1 VTSRPNPINQS
12 TTQSNSQESF
22 ALALLQSEG
31 YAAFEYSGDGNA
43 RPMAQ
48 PPAFLGELLGEQL
61 KSSGPAAT
69 DSTLRDSVRLGD
81 AMPFLENFLFDAE
94 TFWDSETQGRI
105 ESGMWTERTTG
116 GREISLDATAL
127 WLDGKRI
134 LLVRNPQAKYAADA
148 RVLQTARD
156 SLLEHERLLREIQKK
171 EILLHCIVHDL
182 SQPLTAMRGCFSVLK
197 MQPLGDK
204 LKTLVEI
211 GSRQS
216 HTQEM
221 MIRGILEA
229 FSSELAAQEK
239 FDQAVKDA
247 PDVANVAEAIA
258 KDYSPAF
265 AEHGAAIQLDPK
277 IDRETKWEVVGD
289 ETRLRRIFTN
299 LVENALRYS
308 PKGTTVTLGAD
319 DEGEFI
325 RAFVDD
331 EGPGL
336 PETDGPTRMFTL
348 FGKGKTGGGK
358 AGLGLYFC
366 KITVER
372 WGGTI
377 GCEPRSTKGTRFWFR
392 LPRARQDSGD
402 ASEATTGATHDVV
415 LEATHATSIDASE
428 AEANKEPARSQ
439 ESVVLEPPNFDTS
452 TLLACV
458 GGNKQ
463 IAQQLIRAYLPD
475 SGMRMSAIRDA
486 IAQHDAPALARAAQA
501 LRGSIRSFGA
511 KNIAETVRKLD
522 EMGRSGHLEDAKSLS
537 ATLEVQLAQL
547 DNSLR
552 AFAG

>member
-1 VTSRPNPINQS
+1 VTSRPDSINQS
-12 TTQSNSQESF
+12 ASQPKSQESF
-22 ALALLQSEG
+22 AIALLRSEG
-31 YAAFEYSGDGNA
+31 YAAFEYLGDGNA
-43 RPMAQ
+43 KPMSQ
-48 PPAFLGELLGEQL
+48 PPAFLSELLGEQL
-61 KSSGPAAT
+61 KSSGSGIGNSIS
-69 DSTLRDSVRLGD
+69 DDSVRLGD

-94 TFWDSETQGRI
+94 TFWNSETQGRI
-105 ESGMWTERTTG
+105 ESGMWTEKTAS

-182 SQPLTAMRGCFSVLK
+182 SQPLTAMRGCFSVLQ

-247 PDVANVAEAIA
+247 PDVATVAEAIA

-277 IDRETKWEVVGD
+277 TDRAKKWDVVGD

-319 DEGEFI
+319 DEGEFVK
-325 RAFVDD
+325 AFVDD

-336 PETDGPTRMFTL
+336 PEADGPTRMFTL

-377 GCEPRSTKGTRFWFR
+377 GCEPRQQKGTRFWFR
-392 LPRARQDSGD
+392 IPRARQDSGD
-402 ASEATTGATHDVV
+402 AS
-415 LEATHATSIDASE
+415 DASADLSTDAGE
-428 AEANKEPARSQ
+428 VEVSKEPARI
-439 ESVVLEPPNFDTS
+439 EEPAAPERPVFDASV
-452 TLLACV
+452 LLACV
-458 GGNKQ
+458 GGNKPL
-463 IAQQLIRAYLPD
+463 AQQLIRAYLPD
-475 SGMRMSAIRDA
+475 SPVRMSAIRDA

-522 EMGRSGHLEDAKSLS
+522 EMGRSGHLENAKLLS
-537 ATLEVQLAQL
+537 ATLEVQLTQL

>member
-31 YAAFEYSGDGNA
+31 YAAFEYLGDGNA
-43 RPMAQ
+43 KPMSQ
-48 PPAFLGELLGEQL
+48 LPAFLGELLGEQL
-61 KSSGPAAT
+61 KSSGSAT
-69 DSTLRDSVRLGD
+69 GNSTSHDSVRLGD

-94 TFWDSETQGRI
+94 SFWNSQTQGRI
-105 ESGMWTERTTG
+105 ESGMWTEKTAA

-182 SQPLTAMRGCFSVLK
+182 SQPLTAMRGCFSVLQ

-239 FDQAVKDA
+239 FDQAAKDA
-247 PDVANVAEAIA
+247 PDVATVAEAIA

-277 IDRETKWEVVGD
+277 IDRAKKWEVVGD

-319 DEGEFI
+319 DEGEFVK
-325 RAFVDD
+325 AFVDD

-336 PETDGPTRMFTL
+336 PEADGPTRMFTL

-377 GCEPRSTKGTRFWFR
+377 GCEPRPQKGTRFWFR
-392 LPRARQDSGD
+392 LPRPRQDSGD
-402 ASEATTGATHDVV
+402 ASEEATTAAHHAAADTIMDV
-415 LEATHATSIDASE
+415 S
-428 AEANKEPARSQ
+428 KEPARS
-439 ESVVLEPPNFDTS
+439 EEPVAPEPLNFDTS
-452 TLLACV
+452 ALLACV

-463 IAQQLIRAYLPD
+463 LAQQLIRAYLPD
-475 SGMRMSAIRDA
+475 SAMRLAAIRDA
-486 IAQHDAPALARAAQA
+486 VAQHDAQALARAAQA
-501 LRGSIRSFGA
+501 LRGSIRSFGV
-511 KNIAETVRKLD
+511 KDVAETVRKLD
-522 EMGRSGHLEDAKSLS
+522 EMGRSGHLENAESLI
-537 ATLEVQLAQL
+537 ANLEVQLARL
-547 DNSLR
+547 DSSLST
-552 AFAG
+552 FAG

>member
-1 VTSRPNPINQS
+1 VTNRPESINRPLSQAMP
-12 TTQSNSQESF
+12 QESF
-22 ALALLQSEG
+22 ARALLQSEG
-31 YAAFEYSGDGNA
+31 YAAFEYLGDGNA
-43 RPMAQ
+43 RLMTQ
-48 PPAFLGELLGEQL
+48 PPAFLGELLAEQT
-61 KSSGPAAT
+61 KESDSAAAN
-69 DSTLRDSVRLGD
+69 SVRLGD

-94 TFWDSETQGRI
+94 SFWNSQTQGRV
-105 ESGMWTERTTG
+105 ESGMWTEKTAA

-134 LLVRNPQAKYAADA
+134 LLVRNPQAKYASDA

-211 GSRQS
+211 GNRQS

-229 FSSELAAQEK
+229 FSGELAAQES
-239 FDQAVKDA
+239 FDRSTKDA
-247 PDVANVAEAIA
+247 PDVATVTEAIA
-258 KDYSPAF
+258 KDYAPAF
-265 AEHGAAIQLDPK
+265 AEHGAAIQLDPRM
-277 IDRETKWEVVGD
+277 DRAKKWEVVGD

-308 PKGTTVTLGAD
+308 PKGTTVTLGAE
-319 DEGEFI
+319 DEGEFVK
-325 RAFVDD
+325 AFVDD

-336 PETDGPTRMFTL
+336 PEADGPTRMFTL

-377 GCEPRSTKGTRFWFR
+377 GCEPRQQKGTRFWFL
-392 LPRARQDSGD
+392 LPRPRRDSGD
-402 ASEATTGATHDVV
+402 ATEAESETLFDASGVEATQKPTR
-415 LEATHATSIDASE
+415 SE
-428 AEANKEPARSQ
+428 EPAASG
-439 ESVVLEPPNFDTS
+439 PPTFDTS
-452 TLLACV
+452 VLLACV
-458 GGNKQ
+458 GRNKQ
-463 IAQQLIRAYLPD
+463 LAQQLIRAYLPD
-475 SGMRMSAIRDA
+475 SAIRMSAIRDA
-486 IAQHDAPALARAAQA
+486 IAQHDPQALARAAQA

-522 EMGRSGHLEDAKSLS
+522 ELGRSGRLENAESLS
-537 ATLEVQLAQL
+537 ATLEAQLVQL

>member
-12 TTQSNSQESF
+12 TTQSKSQESF

-31 YAAFEYSGDGNA
+31 YAAFEYLGDGNA
-43 RPMAQ
+43 RAMAQ
-48 PPAFLGELLGEQL
+48 PPAFLGELFAEQPRE
-61 KSSGPAAT
+61 S
-69 DSTLRDSVRLGD
+69 DSAPDDSVRLGD

-94 TFWDSETQGRI
+94 SFWSSQTQGRI
-105 ESGMWTERTTG
+105 ESGMWTEKTAA

-211 GSRQS
+211 GNRQS

-229 FSSELAAQEK
+229 FSSELAAQES
-239 FDQAVKDA
+239 FDQSTKDA
-247 PDVANVAEAIA
+247 PDVATVAEAIA

-265 AEHGAAIQLDPK
+265 AEHGAAIQLDPRM
-277 IDRETKWEVVGD
+277 DRARKWEVVGD

-308 PKGTTVTLGAD
+308 PKGTTVTLGAE
-319 DEGEFI
+319 DEGEFV

-336 PETDGPTRMFTL
+336 PEADGPTRIFTL

-377 GCEPRSTKGTRFWFR
+377 GCEPRPQKGTRFWFR
-392 LPRARQDSGD
+392 IPCARHEAVD
-402 ASEATTGATHDVV
+402 ASEAATDATRHAATDV
-415 LEATHATSIDASE
+415 SE
-428 AEANKEPARSQ
+428 AEVKVSKEPTRSEAPVAQ
-439 ESVVLEPPNFDTS
+439 EPPNFDTS
-452 TLLACV
+452 ALLACV
-458 GGNKQ
+458 GGNKHL
-463 IAQQLIRAYLPD
+463 AQQLIRAYLPD
-475 SGMRMSAIRDA
+475 SAMRLSAIRDA
-486 IAQHDAPALARAAQA
+486 VAQHDAQSLARAAQA
-501 LRGSIRSFGA
+501 LRGSIRSFGV
-511 KNIAETVRKLD
+511 KDVAETVRKLD
-522 EMGRSGHLEDAKSLS
+522 EMGRSGHLENAESLI
-537 ATLEVQLAQL
+537 ANLEVQLARL
-547 DNSLR
+547 DSSLR
-552 AFAG
+552 TFAA

>member
-1 VTSRPNPINQS
+1 MSRAMLH
-12 TTQSNSQESF
+12 ESF

-31 YAAFEYSGDGNA
+31 YAAFEYLGDGNA
-43 RPMAQ
+43 RPMSQ
-48 PPAFLGELLGEQL
+48 PPAFLGELLGEQPR
-61 KSSGPAAT
+61 SSGPA
-69 DSTLRDSVRLGD
+69 SGDSVRLGD
-81 AMPFLENFLFDAE
+81 VMPFLENFLFDAE
-94 TFWDSETQGRI
+94 SFWSSQTHGRV
-105 ESGMWTERTTG
+105 ESGMWTEKTAS

-134 LLVRNPQAKYAADA
+134 LLVRNPQSKYAADA

-211 GSRQS
+211 GNRQS

-229 FSSELAAQEK
+229 FSSELAAQES
-239 FDQAVKDA
+239 FDQATKDA
-247 PDVANVAEAIA
+247 PNVAMVAEAIA
-258 KDYSPAF
+258 QDYSPAF

-277 IDRETKWEVVGD
+277 IDRARKWQVVGD

-308 PKGTTVTLGAD
+308 PKGTTVALGAED
-319 DEGEFI
+319 DGEFVK
-325 RAFVDD
+325 AFVDD

-336 PETDGPTRMFTL
+336 PQADGPPRMFTL
-348 FGKGKTGGGK
+348 FGKSKTGGGK

-377 GCEPRSTKGTRFWFR
+377 GCEPRRERGTRFWFR
-392 LPRARQDSGD
+392 LPRARRDSGD
-402 ASEATTGATHDVV
+402 TSEAA
-415 LEATHATSIDASE
+415 LHAAPDASNVEVNKQPTPFE
-428 AEANKEPARSQ
+428 APLLSQ
-439 ESVVLEPPNFDTS
+439 PPNFDTS
-452 TLLACV
+452 ALLACV

-463 IAQQLIRAYLPD
+463 LAQQLIRAYLPD
-475 SGMRMSAIRDA
+475 SDIRMSAIRDA
-486 IAQHDAPALARAAQA
+486 IAQHDPQALARAAQA

-511 KNIAETVRKLD
+511 KNVAETVRKLD
-522 EMGRSGHLEDAKSLS
+522 EMGRSGHLENAESLS

>member
-1 VTSRPNPINQS
+1 M
-12 TTQSNSQESF
+12 SQESF
-22 ALALLQSEG
+22 AIALLQSEG
-31 YAAFEYSGDGNA
+31 YAAFEYLGDGNA
-43 RPMAQ
+43 WPIGQ
-48 PPAFLGELLGEQL
+48 PPAFLKDLLG
-61 KSSGPAAT
+61 KPATSG
-69 DSTLRDSVRLGD
+69 DSVRLGD

-94 TFWDSETQGRI
+94 TFWNSQTQGRV
-105 ESGMWTERTTG
+105 ESGMWVEKTSE

-182 SQPLTAMRGCFSVLK
+182 SQPLTAMRGCFSVLQ

-211 GSRQS
+211 GNRQS

-221 MIRGILEA
+221 MIRGILDA
-229 FSSELAAQEK
+229 FSSELAAQES
-239 FDQAVKDA
+239 FDQGAKEA
-247 PDVANVAEAIA
+247 PDIVACAEAIA

-265 AEHGAAIQLDPK
+265 AEHGAAIQVDPRM
-277 IDRETKWEVVGD
+277 DREEKWEVVGD

-308 PKGTTVTLGAD
+308 PKGTTVTLGAED
-319 DEGEFI
+319 DGEFV

-336 PETDGPTRMFTL
+336 PESDGPSRMFTL

-377 GCEPRSTKGTRFWFR
+377 GCERRPEKGTRFWFR
-392 LPRARQDSGD
+392 IPRAQRESGD
-402 ASEATTGATHDVV
+402 ASEEPV
-415 LEATHATSIDASE
+415 AS
-428 AEANKEPARSQ
+428 EPARSEEQ
-439 ESVVLEPPNFDTS
+439 IAAEPPNFDRF

-458 GGNKQ
+458 GGNERV
-463 IAQQLIRAYLPD
+463 ARQLIRAYLTE
-475 SGMRMSAIRDA
+475 SASRMSAIRNA
-486 IAQHDAPALARAAQA
+486 IAQHDGPALASAAQA

-511 KNIAETVRKLD
+511 KDVAEIVRRLD
-522 EMGRSGHLEDAKSLS
+522 EMGRGGRLEDAESLGAS
-537 ATLEVQLAQL
+537 LETQLARL
-547 DNSLR
+547 DSSLR

>member
-1 VTSRPNPINQS
+1 MTARPDPINQS
-12 TTQSNSQESF
+12 KLQESF
-22 ALALLQSEG
+22 AIALLRSEG
-31 YAAFEYSGDGNA
+31 YAAFEYLGEGNA
-43 RPMAQ
+43 RPMSR
-48 PPAFLGELLGEQL
+48 PPTFLGELLRER
-61 KSSGPAAT
+61 SSESDSAAAN
-69 DSTLRDSVRLGD
+69 SVRLGD
-81 AMPFLENFLFDAE
+81 AMPFLENFLIDAE
-94 TFWDSETQGRI
+94 SFWSSQTQGRI
-105 ESGMWTERTTG
+105 ESGMWTEKTAG
-116 GREISLDATAL
+116 GREISLDAAAL
-127 WLDGKRI
+127 WLDAKRI
-134 LLVRNPQAKYAADA
+134 LLVRNPQSKYAADA

-211 GSRQS
+211 GNRQS

-229 FSSELAAQEK
+229 FSGELAAQES
-239 FDQAVKDA
+239 FDQSTKDA
-247 PDVANVAEAIA
+247 PDVATVAEAIA

-265 AEHGAAIQLDPK
+265 AEHGAAIQLNPRM
-277 IDRETKWEVVGD
+277 DRARKWEVVGD

-308 PKGTTVTLGAD
+308 PKGTTVTLGAE

-336 PETDGPTRMFTL
+336 PEADAPTRMFTL

-377 GCEPRSTKGTRFWFR
+377 GCEPRREKGTRFWFR
-392 LPRARQDSGD
+392 LPRARHDSVDTSEAASETSFD
-402 ASEATTGATHDVV
+402 ASEV
-415 LEATHATSIDASE
+415 EATEKPTRSEEPAASGPPTFDAS
-428 AEANKEPARSQ
+428 
-439 ESVVLEPPNFDTS
+439 V
-452 TLLACV
+452 LLACV

-463 IAQQLIRAYLPD
+463 LAQQLIRAYLPD
-475 SGMRMSAIRDA
+475 SASRMSAIRDA
-486 IAQHDAPALARAAQA
+486 IAQHDAPALARAAQG

-511 KNIAETVRKLD
+511 KNTAETVRKLD
-522 EMGRSGHLEDAKSLS
+522 EIGRSGHLENAESLS
-537 ATLEVQLAQL
+537 ATLEAQLARL

-552 AFAG
+552 AFSG